1 MSPATSQTEF
11 QNRSQIFVS
20 KVTFGCH
27 LQFIFNMPL
36 HELGPI
42 PFGFRTLVPAV
53 VFCCHLWCE
62 KNSHCH
68 FEWKVGGQRTS
79 FQSLQ
84 SKEETFWVM
93 RDWVSD
99 VLITKP
105 AMQVMNREGP
115 EVFQSK
121 CLTHQLPNRK
131 TRKTSIFTL
140 LEEMVTKH
148 ATKVVAKN
156 NIVLRSESF
165 IINRSREKITF
176 CWSDLNLK

>member
-1 MSPATSQTEF
+1 MILQEAFVRKNEF
-11 QNRSQIFVS
+11 I
-20 KVTFGCH
+20 
-27 LQFIFNMPL
+27 LNMPF
-36 HELGPI
+36 HELTPS
-42 PFGFRTLVPAV
+42 PLCFCTMVPAV
-53 VFCCHLWCE
+53 VFCCHLWE
-62 KNSHCH
+62 KLTLS

-79 FQSLQ
+79 FRSLQ